1 VAGGKPVSPASFI
14 IAEAAS
20 RMRHN
25 YAVVLGTRAMKKIR
39 PYSLE
44 HEEGGEASPKVSVH
58 PADRLDAGRCLLL
71 EPGGGALWLWLPGI
85 RPIA

>member
-39 PYSLE
+39 P
-44 HEEGGEASPKVSVH
+44 
-58 PADRLDAGRCLLL
+58 
-71 EPGGGALWLWLPGI
+71 
-85 RPIA
+85 